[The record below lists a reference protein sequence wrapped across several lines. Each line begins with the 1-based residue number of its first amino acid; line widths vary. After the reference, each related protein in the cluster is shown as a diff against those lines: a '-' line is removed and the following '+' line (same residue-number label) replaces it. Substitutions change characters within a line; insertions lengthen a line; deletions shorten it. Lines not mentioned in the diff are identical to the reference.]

1 MKYVEYIQASLAKGT
16 IGAYISVGVFGLIAL
31 CAFFGVYHGVIRG
44 FSKTVI
50 RFFTVMASSVCAL
63 LSVMGISKLLVKA
76 ATGSAGG
83 EAQSVKALLDSYA
96 PGLTDSMPEIVQPLL
111 EEINSGT
118 ATVFVMMILAVVLTP
133 ILFILFFYLFKF
145 LTFFLYAL
153 LAGLAGAISYG
164 RGVVSVLAGAVTGLL
179 QGVFIAA
186 VIIIPISGLCNV
198 AVEAREPLIGG
209 TEEPNAYLSMAYD
222 TVIDDLADNPVFDL
236 VDKFGGEAAYERM
249 ITVRIDGKT
258 MDMGEE
264 CIGAVRV
271 ISDILPIAKGFD
283 WKNPTDAQ
291 RQAMEDAVVDI
302 GDNDLLASLIS
313 DIMRGVSRS
322 ITKGALDLG
331 VSGAAKTL
339 VNDIMEVFATSTNDT
354 IEGDLDLVLDIYF
367 IICDDH
373 LFDSFNSSDPNALR
387 DVLTKKDENG
397 NTVIDSLLNR
407 LNEYDRAQPII
418 TSFTKFSLTIMQE
431 SLGFD
436 DDTTELYESVKEDL
450 TQVLNHNKSDFET
463 EEEYKE
469 QVSKDLDQTL
479 QDNNLTVD
487 EDVKQSMVDYIAD
500 NYGDHEGEITDKEIN
515 DALLSYYKSYA
526 DSLANGEEPNLD
538 DILGGG
544 TLPEGTLPEDT
555 LPEGEGTG
563 EGE

>member
-1 MKYVEYIQASLAKGT
+1 M
-16 IGAYISVGVFGLIAL
+16 
-31 CAFFGVYHGVIRG
+31 
-44 FSKTVI
+44 
-50 RFFTVMASSVCAL
+50 
-63 LSVMGISKLLVKA
+63 
-76 ATGSAGG
+76 
-83 EAQSVKALLDSYA
+83 
-96 PGLTDSMPEIVQPLL
+96 
-111 EEINSGT
+111 
-118 ATVFVMMILAVVLTP
+118 
-133 ILFILFFYLFKF
+133 
-145 LTFFLYAL
+145 
-153 LAGLAGAISYG
+153 
-164 RGVVSVLAGAVTGLL
+164 
-179 QGVFIAA
+179 
-186 VIIIPISGLCNV
+186 
-198 AVEAREPLIGG
+198 
-209 TEEPNAYLSMAYD
+209 
-222 TVIDDLADNPVFDL
+222 
-236 VDKFGGEAAYERM
+236 
-249 ITVRIDGKT
+249 
-258 MDMGEE
+258 
-264 CIGAVRV
+264 
-271 ISDILPIAKGFD
+271 
-283 WKNPTDAQ
+283 
-291 RQAMEDAVVDI
+291 
-302 GDNDLLASLIS
+302 
-313 DIMRGVSRS
+313 
-322 ITKGALDLG
+322 
-331 VSGAAKTL
+331 SGAAKTL
-339 VNDIMEVFATSTNDT
+339 VNDIMEVFATSTQDT

-469 QVSKDLDQTL
+469 QVSKDLDQAL

-544 TLPEGTLPEDT
+544 TLPEDTLPEDT
-555 LPEGEGTG
+555 LPEGGGTG